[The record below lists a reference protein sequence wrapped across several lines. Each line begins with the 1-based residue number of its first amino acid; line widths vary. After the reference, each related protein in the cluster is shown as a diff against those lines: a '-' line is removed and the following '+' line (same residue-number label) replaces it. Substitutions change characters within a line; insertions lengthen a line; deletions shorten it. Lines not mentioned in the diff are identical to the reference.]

1 MDFTPITAADRQ
13 EPYVAPQTLRD
24 RGWRRMKGN
33 PLALWGMAIVIV
45 MTLLAVIGPFLSPYT
60 YADQSLADAN
70 AWPSAAHW
78 FGTDSLGRDL
88 FVRVLY
94 GARISLSIGLVAS
107 LINVFIGV
115 LYGGISALVGGRVD
129 RIMMHIVDIL
139 YSIPMLLYVILL
151 MVVFKPGLLNIYLAL
166 GIAYWLNMARVVR
179 GQILSLKQQEYVM
192 AARSCGTSTWQILR
206 RHMIP
211 NCVGPIIVT
220 LTLSIPEAIFTEAF
234 LSFIGLGVS
243 APMASWGV
251 LASEGINSM
260 RSFPFQLV
268 FPLGSVHYHAGL
280 HVLRRR
286 PARCLRSAEPE
297 GGKSMKPLLEVR
309 HLSISFH
316 TYRGLLEA
324 VHAVSLTVHAG
335 ETVASSVNRAAA
347 SRLRLRRS

>member
-192 AARSCGTSTWQILR
+192 AARSCGTST
-206 RHMIP
+206 
-211 NCVGPIIVT
+211 
-220 LTLSIPEAIFTEAF
+220 
-234 LSFIGLGVS
+234 
-243 APMASWGV
+243 
-251 LASEGINSM
+251 
-260 RSFPFQLV
+260 
-268 FPLGSVHYHAGL
+268 
-280 HVLRRR
+280 
-286 PARCLRSAEPE
+286 
-297 GGKSMKPLLEVR
+297 
-309 HLSISFH
+309 
-316 TYRGLLEA
+316 
-324 VHAVSLTVHAG
+324 
-335 ETVASSVNRAAA
+335 
-347 SRLRLRRS
+347 